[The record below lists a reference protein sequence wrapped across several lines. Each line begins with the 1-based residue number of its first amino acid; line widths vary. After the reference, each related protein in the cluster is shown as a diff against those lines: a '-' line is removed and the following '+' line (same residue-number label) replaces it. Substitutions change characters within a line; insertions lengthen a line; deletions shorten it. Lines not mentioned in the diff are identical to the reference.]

1 LVAGRSRLEA
11 VRALRRDSRAP
22 GEGRCHADAA
32 LLRPK
37 FHATSRAPVECQVLG
52 LVESRLAHTA
62 LRTVRSAFNWDLG
75 PSGSTTTT

>member
-1 LVAGRSRLEA
+1 MPHKKRQMHLAAFFHRD
-11 VRALRRDSRAP
+11 AL
-22 GEGRCHADAA
+22 AA

-37 FHATSRAPVECQVLG
+37 FHATSRAPVECHVLG

-75 PSGSTTTT
+75 PSGSTTTTSSLVEH